1 MKFAQL
7 DDEYIFV
14 LKLDYEDVKNLEKV
28 LTSMD
33 ENPND
38 ICQGLGSIL
47 ALLMN
52 VQSK

>member
-7 DDEYIFV
+7 DDEYIFI
-14 LKLDYEDVKNLEKV
+14 LKLDCEDVKNLEK
-28 LTSMD
+28 LLKSMD

-38 ICQGLGSIL
+38 ICQGLGNIL
-47 ALLMN
+47 GLLMN